1 MNQSHP
7 TRKRNKF
14 LEYFSLVLYYGFAYW
29 LPNFDSRFF
38 GKASNAIRVWCVRNI
53 FEYVGKGVN
62 IGRKANFGRG
72 HNIRIGTRS
81 NIGPNCVVP
90 SNIIIGNDVM
100 MGPDNYFFHSFTHE
114 ISDVT
119 KPMIEQGQKILDGR
133 TEICDDIWIGKDC
146 LFMPCK
152 KIGSHSIVGARSVV
166 TKDVPEYVIV
176 AGNPA
181 KIIRERK

>member
-1 MNQSHP
+1 
-7 TRKRNKF
+7 
-14 LEYFSLVLYYGFAYW
+14 
-29 LPNFDSRFF
+29 
-38 GKASNAIRVWCVRNI
+38 
-53 FEYVGKGVN
+53 
-62 IGRKANFGRG
+62 
-72 HNIRIGTRS
+72 
-81 NIGPNCVVP
+81 
-90 SNIIIGNDVM
+90 M

-119 KPMIEQGQKILDGR
+119 KPMIEQGQKILNGR

-166 TKDVPEYVIV
+166 TKDVPEYVVV